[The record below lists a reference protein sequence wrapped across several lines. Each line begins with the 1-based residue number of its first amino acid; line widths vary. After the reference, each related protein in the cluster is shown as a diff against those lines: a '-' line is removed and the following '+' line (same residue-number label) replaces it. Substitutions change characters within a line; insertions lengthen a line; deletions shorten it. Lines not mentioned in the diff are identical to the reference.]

1 MNDTRK
7 QHEQHDSQN
16 LLRGRFSC
24 EILSGICPDINH
36 TNYCSCDPRTTH
48 DAFRYFLSNYTVIRV
63 YLKRFAQYEP
73 RHYKL
78 FLRRIYKVVQ
88 I

>member
-7 QHEQHDSQN
+7 QYEQNESQN

-24 EILSGICPDINH
+24 EILSRICPDINH

-63 YLKRFAQYEP
+63 YLKRFAQ
-73 RHYKL
+73 
-78 FLRRIYKVVQ
+78 
-88 I
+88 